1 MRRLPC
7 GVSLPVSKAARKAL
21 AEAGL
26 IQYIAGGAGHAKKT
40 EYHFTGCEDCTEDP
54 RLNCRV
60 TCNKPMEEPVKKSV
74 ENVQVTADLGER
86 KQLPNSAPYNS
97 INTRLDKDQIRSE
110 SEEGDGNFDLL
121 LDPEKLPI
129 PNDGEPHGNTSG
141 LIRNLR
147 QMHATD
153 KDIANL
159 LKLSEFGKIGHPI
172 WEAIFEAKNS
182 NGAIKQPVRFIFSK
196 LLPAKR
202 KRSIMKTTTTYR
214 IAARRM
220 ASKKTIWDRMMGFY
234 NRMPLGVTRTKNEAK
249 MYTAV
254 LFAALT
260 IVFPPCLLAVVYL
273 ISNNKGE
280 N

>member
-1 MRRLPC
+1 MEQKILRPVTYIGLINRFWRLDETYQFSTSETRVYFYLLKVANTLAWPATFKHSDVRAAAAC
-7 GVSLPVSKAARKAL
+7 GVSLPVFKAARKAL

-26 IQYIAGGAGHAKKT
+26 IQYISGGAGHAKKT

-60 TCNKPMEEPVKKSV
+60 TCNKSLEQPVKKPI
-74 ENVQVTADLGER
+74 ENAPVIADLGER

-129 PNDGEPHGNTSG
+129 PNDGEPRNTSG

-153 KDIANL
+153 KDIRNL

-196 LLPAKR
+196 LLPAK
-202 KRSIMKTTTTYR
+202 KE
-214 IAARRM
+214 
-220 ASKKTIWDRMMGFY
+220 
-234 NRMPLGVTRTKNEAK
+234 N
-249 MYTAV
+249 
-254 LFAALT
+254 
-260 IVFPPCLLAVVYL
+260 VV
-273 ISNNKGE
+273 S
-280 N
+280 